1 MDNIETDHTLAV
13 FCVLLSFVMGL
24 VMVYY
29 WAIIY
34 AGIAMI
40 VALGFLV
47 YAKSIEDF
55 VVVGTGEV

>member
-13 FCVLLSFVMGL
+13 FCVLLSFVIGL

-29 WAIIY
+29 GTLIY

-40 VALGFLV
+40 VALGFFV

-55 VVVGTGEV
+55 VVVGLGEV

>member
-55 VVVGTGEV
+55 VVVGSGEV